1 MLEALGDLVCWAYL
15 FDVNHT
21 CINQLLPPAIDP
33 ENPSLE
39 LIVEG
44 VDEVYQR
51 L

>member
-1 MLEALGDLVCWAYL
+1 MNVYL
-15 FDVNHT
+15 SNVSCT

-33 ENPSLE
+33 EDPSLE
-39 LIVEG
+39 LIMEG